1 MFTFIRNYS
10 IRRKLMT
17 IMLITAGVVLLMVS
31 LAFFVNSALSFRT
44 MMLNDQRILANI
56 IGSNTA
62 AAVTFNDQKAASET
76 IEGLSANPHV
86 IAAAVINSSNK
97 LFAFYVR
104 KGIDPDAY
112 GLKTLTAGAL
122 KPIVAADLVSLE
134 SRQDNLWSRNA
145 SIKTVVPFLTDNQQ
159 LSTIVIVSDTGELN
173 SQLLSTLALLGAVF
187 IGALLLAYIISSKLQ
202 AVITE
207 PVLHLAAT
215 MNQVSREKNYTI
227 RADFAVGDEIGDL
240 VTGFNQMLEQI
251 ELQDEQLKQYHLELE
266 DQVTLRTYELTT
278 AKLQLENSVVELKQ
292 ATRAAESAS
301 LAKSQFL
308 ANMSHEIR
316 TPMHGVLG
324 MTELLLESTLS
335 KTQQHFAA
343 TVHDSAQAMLTIIND
358 ILDFSKIEAGKMEL
372 ETAPFSLADMVTGT
386 VELFSPTAQKKGL
399 KLSCRLA
406 SELPEMLTGDAGR
419 FRQIVTNLVNNA
431 LKFTEQGEILIAV
444 KQKEQLAD
452 SVVVYV
458 EVKDSGIGIQ
468 EDAQDLIFERFS
480 QADGSMNRKFGGT
493 GLGLTIVRQLV
504 ELMGGSIGVNSR
516 PGKGST
522 FWFTVRLLKSEG
534 QPTQSIQTKN
544 SKQHNSCSEVS
555 NLLSGET
562 TAATPSGEKIPGETF
577 TILVAEDNPV
587 NQDLIKTTLTMLNY
601 KVDLAFNGKEA
612 LDAWSQ
618 KSYDIILM
626 DGQMPVMDGFEA
638 TRQIRE
644 LEAAESRLRV
654 TIIAMTGQ
662 AITGDREMFLAA
674 GMDDYLPKPFSL
686 KQVRDLLNL
695 WLPPG
700 TCRT

>member
-17 IMLITAGVVLLMVS
+17 IMLITAGLVLLMVS
-31 LAFFVNSALSFRT
+31 LAFFVNAALSFRT

-56 IGSNTA
+56 VGSNTA

-86 IAAAVINSSNK
+86 IAAAIINSSNK
-97 LFAFYVR
+97 LFALYVR

-122 KPIVAADLVSLE
+122 KPIAAADLLSLE
-134 SRQDNLWSRNA
+134 SQQDNLWARNA

-159 LSTIVIVSDTGELN
+159 LSTIVIVSDIGELN

-207 PVLHLAAT
+207 PVLHLAST
-215 MNQVSREKNYTI
+215 MKQVSREKNYTI
-227 RADFAVGDEIGDL
+227 RADFAVEDEIGDL
-240 VTGFNQMLEQI
+240 VKGFNQMLEQI

-292 ATRAAESAS
+292 ATKAAESAN

-372 ETAPFSLADMVTGT
+372 ETAPFSLAGMVAST
-386 VELFSPTAQKKGL
+386 VELFSPTAQKRGL
-399 KLSCRLA
+399 KLSCTLEA
-406 SELPEMLTGDAGR
+406 VLPALLTGDAGR
-419 FRQIVTNLVNNA
+419 FRQILTNLVNNA
-431 LKFTEQGEILIAV
+431 LKFTEQGEIVIAV
-444 KQKEQLAD
+444 KQKEQLDD

-458 EVKDSGIGIQ
+458 EVKDSGIGIP
-468 EDAQDLIFERFS
+468 EEAQNLIFERFS

-522 FWFTVRLLKSEG
+522 FWFTVRLLKSEE
-534 QPTQSIQTKN
+534 QPTQSMQTKN
-544 SKQHNSCSEVS
+544 GAQHIGCSNVSKP
-555 NLLSGET
+555 LSGRT
-562 TAATPSGEKIPGETF
+562 TAATPQGVKNPNESF

-612 LDAWSQ
+612 LDAWSH
-618 KSYDIILM
+618 KGYDMILM

-638 TRQIRE
+638 TRKIRE
-644 LEAAESRLRV
+644 LEAAQSRSRI

-686 KQVRDLLNL
+686 KQVRELLNL
-695 WLPPG
+695 WLPPDNY
-700 TCRT
+700 

>member
-31 LAFFVNSALSFRT
+31 LAFFVNSALSFRS

-86 IAAAVINSSNK
+86 IAAAVINSSNR
-97 LFAFYVR
+97 LFALYVR
-104 KGIDPDAY
+104 SGIDPDAY
-112 GLKTLTAGAL
+112 GLKTLTSGAL
-122 KPIVAADLVSLE
+122 KPIVATDLLSLE
-134 SRQDNLWSRNA
+134 SQQDNLWARNA

-159 LSTIVIVSDTGELN
+159 LSTIVIVSDIGELN

-266 DQVTLRTYELTT
+266 DQVTVRTYELTT

-292 ATRAAESAS
+292 ATKAAESAS

-324 MTELLLESTLS
+324 MTELLLESSLS
-335 KTQQHFAA
+335 ENQQHFAA

-372 ETAPFSLADMVTGT
+372 ETAPFSLIEMVIGT
-386 VELFSPTAQKKGL
+386 VELFNPTAQKKGL
-399 KLSCRLA
+399 KLSCSLA
-406 SELPEMLTGDAGR
+406 SELPEILTGDAGR
-419 FRQIVTNLVNNA
+419 LRQIVTNLVNNA
-431 LKFTEQGEILIAV
+431 LKFTEQGEILIEV
-444 KQKEQLAD
+444 KQKEQLDD
-452 SVVVYV
+452 SVLVYV
-458 EVKDSGIGIQ
+458 EVKDSGIGIP

-522 FWFTVRLLKSEG
+522 FWFTVRLLKSEE
-534 QPTQSIQTKN
+534 QPTQSIQAKN
-544 SKQHNSCSEVS
+544 RAHNNSGSKVS
-555 NLLSGET
+555 DLLSGQT
-562 TAATPSGEKIPGETF
+562 TAAGPQGVKNPNEAF

-612 LDAWSQ
+612 LDAWAH
-618 KSYDIILM
+618 KGYDIILM

-644 LEAAESRLRV
+644 LEAAGSRSRV

-662 AITGDREMFLAA
+662 AITGDREIFLAA

-700 TCRT
+700 NC

>member
-1 MFTFIRNYS
+1 MFSFIRNYS

-134 SRQDNLWSRNA
+134 SHQDNLWSRNA

-159 LSTIVIVSDTGELN
+159 ISTIVIVSDIGELN

-266 DQVTLRTYELTT
+266 DQVTLRTNELTT

-372 ETAPFSLADMVTGT
+372 ETEPFSLADMVTGT

-458 EVKDSGIGIQ
+458 EVKDSGIGIP

-522 FWFTVRLLKSEG
+522 FWFTVRLLKSDL
-534 QPTQSIQTKN
+534 KN
-544 SKQHNSCSEVS
+544 SCHQIS
-555 NLLSGET
+555 NLNSGQT
-562 TAATPSGEKIPGETF
+562 IAATHPGEKISGESF

-612 LDAWSQ
+612 LDAWSH
-618 KSYDIILM
+618 KGYDMILM

-644 LEAAESRLRV
+644 LEAAESRSRV

-662 AITGDREMFLAA
+662 AISGDREMFLAA

-686 KQVRDLLNL
+686 KQVRELLNL

-700 TCRT
+700 NCRT